1 MHRKTVH
8 SKGQILTGTV
18 VKLTC
23 TVESMEFHCLAVKQ
37 FKEYKTLYDCNLEEW
52 FSTGVGYNLRKL
64 PSAVRV
70 SVFNGTILYEFFWV
84 ICSIIIIHGS
94 IAKLLNVCVKL

>member
-18 VKLTC
+18 VKLAC

-37 FKEYKTLYDCNLEEW
+37 FKEYKTLYDCNLEE
-52 FSTGVGYNLRKL
+52 
-64 PSAVRV
+64 
-70 SVFNGTILYEFFWV
+70 
-84 ICSIIIIHGS
+84 
-94 IAKLLNVCVKL
+94 